1 MNKIKEVCAVI
12 IETIGSIVGKM
23 GRAFVN
29 FFKHFAQGDKITKLS
44 YVVMGAGC
52 FLRGQK
58 AKGFIY
64 LGIQVCYILFMIF
77 SGGYY
82 LSMLPTLGINQ
93 QGEVW
98 NEELQIYQVIKGD
111 NSMLLLLFGVS
122 VVLVTI
128 GIFVLYLMSVNT
140 AYKNEVTVKNG
151 EKLLSFKEEWNML
164 FNRCFLCFK
173 IKS

>member
-1 MNKIKEVCAVI
+1 MNKIKEICASVL
-12 IETIGSIVGKM
+12 EVVGSIASKC

-29 FFKHFAQGDKITKLS
+29 FFKHFAQGDTITKLS

-64 LGIQVCYILFMIF
+64 LGIQVFYILFMIF

-122 VVLVTI
+122 VVLVSI

-140 AYKNEVTVKNG
+140 AYKNQEAVKRG
-151 EKLLSFKEEWNML
+151 EIIIF
-164 FNRCFLCFK
+164 
-173 IKS
+173 